1 MGGLLGGLFFNFVA
15 FLFILFFYQKS
26 NIRCLC
32 LFSGAN
38 QIKRKT
44 NIQVP
49 PGVHLKHVKRL
60 IINSNRA
67 FSFLNAG
74 VFGAL
79 FYIECFQNEIN
90 RKKSQEL

>member
-1 MGGLLGGLFFNFVA
+1 MLQFLLPLQALLGPGGGMVDTPDL
-15 FLFILFFYQKS
+15 KS
-26 NIRCLC
+26 CDFRVV
-32 LFSGAN
+32 
-38 QIKRKT
+38 RV
-44 NIQVP
+44 QVP